1 VLDRG
6 QRDPENPLVLAK
18 DTKIELIAGVPLFAD
33 CSRRELRELAE
44 TADEVVVPAGYTLT
58 KEGATGREFVI
69 IVEGAADVIR
79 RGRKINSLGS
89 GDFLGEI
96 ELVSRG
102 PRTATVRTTQPT
114 HALVITGA
122 AFRGLLRRMPSI
134 QIKVLQALA
143 ERLPPEFE

>member
-1 VLDRG
+1 MVLA
-6 QRDPENPLVLAK
+6 QENRLMLAK
-18 DTKIELIAGVPLFAD
+18 DTKVALIAAVPLFAD

-44 TADEVVVPAGYTLT
+44 AADEVVVPAGYTLT
-58 KEGATGREFVI
+58 REGASGREFVI

-79 RGRKINSLGS
+79 RGRKVNTLGS

-96 ELVSRG
+96 ALISRG

-114 HALVITGA
+114 HALVITSSS
-122 AFRGLLRRMPSI
+122 FRGLMRRIPSI
-134 QIKVLQALA
+134 QLKVLQAVA